1 MHGDAPLI
9 QEVPM
14 DFSDPDL
21 FNSSY
26 IPMLYNKA
34 EFLHLF
40 GSAGSGK
47 SRFEAQKEIIESFEP
62 EREGRKTLC
71 IRKIFNTL
79 QHSIYA
85 ELKTVISEW
94 EFDEHFEI
102 LKSPLQITNKTTGVT
117 FLFIGLDDVEKVKS
131 ISGVDRIWIE
141 EATELDT
148 LQELQQLRLR
158 LRGFDKVQITLT
170 YNPINVYHWL
180 NQEIH
185 EKRPANHFIF
195 KSTYRDNE
203 KMLAVSPDYASY
215 IESLKDSDPNYYK
228 VYGLGEWGQNRE
240 GLIYPDYTVA
250 DNIPEPQFY
259 GLDFGYNDPTALV
272 AGCISDVP
280 GQSRKSLI
288 WHECLYETGL
298 TSDTLI
304 TRLNTL
310 GISKRLPLICDNARP
325 EMIADIK
332 KAGFNAKPCTKY
344 KGSVVEGIN
353 AVKGYKLQITAG
365 SKNLFREVQNYSWL
379 EKDGKFMDDTPKGG
393 IDHLVDAGRYG
404 LESVN
409 VIPFDVSHFRM

>member
-1 MHGDAPLI
+1 MAHGDGN
-9 QEVPM
+9 VRTF
-14 DFSDPDL
+14 DFSHER
-21 FNSSY
+21 
-26 IPMLYNKA
+26 LYNRAYLPLFKNDT
-34 EFLHLF
+34 EFIHLF

-47 SRFEAQKEIIESFEP
+47 SRFAAQKEIVKSFRS
-62 EREGRKTLC
+62 ERRGRKTLV
-71 IRKIFNTL
+71 IRKVAKTL
-79 QHSIYA
+79 KDSVYSELRGVIY
-85 ELKTVISEW
+85 EW
-94 EFDEHFEI
+94 KLDDCFEM
-102 LKSPLQITNKTTGVT
+102 LKSPLQITNNLTGVT

-158 LRGFDKVQITLT
+158 LRGFDKVQITLS
-170 YNPINVYHWL
+170 YNPINVFHWL

-203 KMLAVSPDYASY
+203 KMLAVSPDYATY
-215 IESLKDSDPNYYK
+215 IESLKDTDPNYYK
-228 VYGLGEWGQNRE
+228 VYGLGEWGQNAE
-240 GLIYPDYTVA
+240 GLIYPDYAVCDVLESPA
-250 DNIPEPQFY
+250 FY

-272 AGCISDVP
+272 AGSVRDVQ
-280 GQSRKSLI
+280 GDSRKHLI

-304 TRLNTL
+304 SRMNAI
-310 GISKRLPLICDNARP
+310 GIDKRKVIICDNARP
-325 EMIADIK
+325 EMIADLR

-353 AVKGYKLQITAG
+353 AVKGYKLHITAG
-365 SKNLFREVQNYSWL
+365 SKNIFREIQNYSWL
-379 EKDGKFMDDTPKGG
+379 EKDGRYMDDTPKDGV
-393 IDHLVDAGRYG
+393 DHAMDAGRYG

-409 VIPFDVSHFRM
+409 VPRFETSTFRI

>member
-1 MHGDAPLI
+1 MPHGEA
-9 QEVPM
+9 QSRKVPA
-14 DFSDPDL
+14 DFSDASL
-21 FNSSY
+21 FNRAY
-26 IPMLYNKA
+26 LPLFYNET

-47 SRFEAQKEIIESFEP
+47 SRFAAQREIVESFEP
-62 EREGRKTLC
+62 KRKGRKTLC
-71 IRKIFNTL
+71 IRKVFNTIKE
-79 QHSIYA
+79 SIYS
-85 ELKTVISEW
+85 ELKTVIYEW
-94 EFDEHFEI
+94 GFQERFDI
-102 LKSPLQITNKTTGVT
+102 LKSPLQITNNLTGVT

-131 ISGVDRIWIE
+131 ISGVDRMWIE

-158 LRGFDKVQITLT
+158 LRGFDKVQITLS

-203 KMLAVSPDYASY
+203 KMLAVSPDYATY
-215 IESLKDSDPNYYK
+215 IESLKETDPNYYK
-228 VYGLGEWGQNRE
+228 VYGLGEWGQNAE
-240 GLIYPDYTVA
+240 GLIYPDYVVSETI
-250 DNIPEPQFY
+250 NEPQFY

-272 AGCISDVP
+272 AGRVEDVQNEP
-280 GQSRKSLI
+280 KKALF

-304 TRLNTL
+304 SRMNAI
-310 GISKRLPLICDNARP
+310 GIDKRKVIICDNARP
-325 EMIADIK
+325 EMIADLR

-353 AVKGYKLQITAG
+353 AVKGYKLYITAG
-365 SKNLFREVQNYSWL
+365 SKNIFREIQNYSWL
-379 EKDGKFMDDTPKGG
+379 EKDGRYMDDTPKDGV
-393 IDHLVDAGRYG
+393 DHAMDAGRYG

-409 VIPFDVSHFRM
+409 VPRFETSTFRI